1 MEAATI
7 DKIAA
12 LAVNADKAVQL
23 SSTTIPT
30 LIKGEKLISI
40 EHLMSGRARFRG
52 RFETSVLSEFAGYLK
67 ANQGGVGY
75 IGADS
80 CTAKVYL
87 NLGTQEKP
95 GHGDWTASLKLEPTA
110 AYAALRR
117 ADGVRFEQKQLVEW
131 IEDWAALLDA
141 EQGMPYAI
149 ASIRNLT
156 ISTSKDVTHTDKDFG
171 ASRSSLESIEAK
183 SGAGIPS
190 HLQFTCTPYLGFMQR
205 TFKLRLSVIT
215 GDKPGLTLRI
225 VGREQLDEDIAK
237 EFKASL
243 IENVGDAATMTIG
256 SFTP

>member
-1 MEAATI
+1 MEAATM

-40 EHLMSGRARFRG
+40 EHLMSGRSRFRG

-75 IGADS
+75 IGAES

-95 GHGDWTASLKLEPTA
+95 GHGDWTASLKLD
-110 AYAALRR
+110 LR

-190 HLQFTCTPYLGFMQR
+190 HLQFTCTPYRGFTQR
-205 TFKLRLSVIT
+205 TFVLRLSVIT

-225 VGREQLDEDIAK
+225 VGREQLDEDIAQ

-243 IENVGDAATMTIG
+243 IESVGDAATMTIG